1 MAQATSTHPA
11 YDVAAFSRR
20 AGVLVIA
27 AAAVLTVM
35 VRTHGRDNGSSW
47 HLGLFKGSLSL
58 FSWAHLILVA
68 LLLISGLMLV
78 LNAANLKVVA
88 VAAALGLVPAAQL
101 GGAGIVAVRH
111 WHPAAGMSGPGVWA
125 NQPMLVGMA
134 GAGALAAGIALLV
147 LLRVLV
153 LVASPRAVPT
163 PSNLTTVG
171 RFSVV
176 IGALAFVSLPLL
188 LSIGDPDAHD
198 LTSLGAFAL
207 LWSLPWGGAL
217 ALTALLPRAAAI
229 ATGLTV
235 AVSAASAYPN
245 YELVSF
251 RHHWVAVL
259 TGLVSGLLVAGLR
272 WTTDTE
278 TGPPAEPR

>member
-1 MAQATSTHPA
+1 
-11 YDVAAFSRR
+11 
-20 AGVLVIA
+20 
-27 AAAVLTVM
+27 
-35 VRTHGRDNGSSW
+35 
-47 HLGLFKGSLSL
+47 
-58 FSWAHLILVA
+58 
-68 LLLISGLMLV
+68 
-78 LNAANLKVVA
+78 
-88 VAAALGLVPAAQL
+88 
-101 GGAGIVAVRH
+101 
-111 WHPAAGMSGPGVWA
+111 
-125 NQPMLVGMA
+125 
-134 GAGALAAGIALLV
+134 
-147 LLRVLV
+147 
-153 LVASPRAVPT
+153 
-163 PSNLTTVG
+163 
-171 RFSVV
+171 
-176 IGALAFVSLPLL
+176 LPLL
-188 LSIGDPDAHD
+188 LSIGDPYAHD